1 MHFIGDPGAEQG
13 RGVVDANRRLHL
25 RAGTLLLR
33 DLGATD
39 DAVLNLPEDDGLP
52 LNEAIAACVDKVK
65 VRDPKHGSTRVREA
79 LDALVRYGY
88 LVHSGGLF
96 NLPQ

>member
-1 MHFIGDPGAEQG
+1 MEILAVSGS
-13 RGVVDANRRLHL
+13 
-25 RAGTLLLR
+25 LLR
-33 DLGATD
+33 GNQQQETHCA
-39 DAVLNLPEDDGLP
+39 AEDDGLP